1 MNLAFLGCGAI
12 TRRHAR
18 LIGKR
23 HPDIARYFA
32 SRDAGR
38 SAAFNAELGGA
49 GAFGGYEAALA
60 DSRIETVLVAT
71 PTAHH
76 LELTLAGLAAGKHVI
91 VEKPPFLH
99 SSDFDLVER
108 AAAAAGKRVFVAEN
122 YYYRP
127 LVRTLRRLLTS
138 GAIGEVRYLVVKA
151 LKEQKTGGWRDDEAA
166 AGGGAL
172 FEGGIH
178 WIDFMGAIGL
188 TIESVEGFRPG
199 HDAGIERSM
208 LVVARY
214 AEGAVGTLFHAWDTP
229 SLFKGLRLSR
239 IYGSEGSIAFESNG
253 LFVLVAGRRPRLIFP
268 GFRDISG
275 YGAMF
280 EDVFAALRSGA
291 PTEFSLGRARRDLEL
306 VEMAYAA
313 RGIGGQGSG
322 IGEGLERPPQSLPDP

>member
-18 LIGKR
+18 LIAKQ
-23 HPDIARYFA
+23 HPGIARYFA

-38 SAAFNAELGGA
+38 AAAFSAELGGA

-60 DSRIETVLVAT
+60 DPRIDTVLVAT

-76 LELTLAGLAAGKHVI
+76 LELALAGLAAGKHVI
-91 VEKPPFLH
+91 VEKPPFMH
-99 SSDFDLVER
+99 SSDFDLIER
-108 AAAAAGKRVFVAEN
+108 AARESGKRVFVAEN

-127 LVRTLRRLLTS
+127 LARSLRRIIAS
-138 GAIGEVRYLVVKA
+138 GAIGEVRYLIVKA
-151 LKEQKTGGWRDDEAA
+151 LKQQRTQGWRDDVSA

-178 WIDFMGAIGL
+178 WINFMAGIGL
-188 TIESVEGFRPG
+188 TVESVEGFRPG
-199 HDAGIERSM
+199 RSDTIERSM

-229 SLFKGLRLSR
+229 SLLRGLRLSR
-239 IYGSEGSIAFESNG
+239 IFGSEGSIAFESNG
-253 LFVLVAGRRPRLIFP
+253 LFVLVAGPRPRLIFP

-275 YGAMF
+275 YAAMF
-280 EDVFAALRSGA
+280 TDFFTAIRTGSE
-291 PTEFSLGRARRDLEL
+291 PEMTLGRGRRDLEL
-306 VEMAYAA
+306 VEMAY
-313 RGIGGQGSG
+313 RRDQGSG
-322 IGEGLERPPQSLPDP
+322 IGDQGDRP

>member
-23 HPDIARYFA
+23 HPDVARVFA

-60 DSRIETVLVAT
+60 DPRIDTVLVAT

-76 LELTLAGLAAGKHVI
+76 LELALAGLEAGKHVI

-99 SSDFDLVER
+99 SSDFELVGRE
-108 AAAAAGKRVFVAEN
+108 AARAGKRLFVAEN

-127 LVRTLRRLLTS
+127 LVRTLRRLITA
-138 GAIGEVRYLVVKA
+138 GAIGEVRYLIVKA
-151 LKEQKTGGWRDDEAA
+151 LKLQQTGGWRDDETA

-178 WIDFMGAIGL
+178 WMNFMGALGL

-199 HDAGIERSM
+199 EAKGIERSM

-214 AEGAVGTLFHAWDTP
+214 AEGAVGSLFHAWDTP
-229 SLFKGLRLSR
+229 SLLKGLRLSR

-253 LFVLVAGRRPRLIFP
+253 LFVAVAGPKPRLIFP

-275 YGAMF
+275 YAAMF
-280 EDVFAALRSGA
+280 ADFFGA
-291 PTEFSLGRARRDLEL
+291 IREGREAEMTPARARRDLEL
-306 VEMAYAA
+306 VEEALG
-313 RGIGGQGSG
+313 RGVRG
-322 IGEGLERPPQSLPDP
+322 